1 MTPNRLCILINKPK
15 ARPFL
20 IATWYRPPNSPVAKF
35 NYLEKLLGTLDTE
48 NIEYYLLG
56 NLNCD
61 LSVTDLD
68 HSSRV
73 LMDII
78 GLYNLSQLINEPT
91 RVTDFS
97 STLIDHIFTNTPDK
111 VVCSGVSHISISDHS
126 LIYAYRKLSVS
137 LPSRGH
143 STIDYRK
150 FKNFDSI
157 KFHHDIRL
165 QDWSHINYFN
175 NPDDMWHAWKTT
187 FNFIVEKH
195 APLCTKRVKAFK
207 SPWITSH
214 LKDEMHK
221 RDIQKIK
228 AVRLTILKIGFPSK
242 KCVIQL
248 IKRFFG
254 RKKLILKILCTR
266 IKVILKR
273 LGRLLMSLHLKIGR
287 LLR

>member
-1 MTPNRLCILINKPK
+1 MLNTQTSPASRLALSYTAGNEIHVLAINETRLDFTVSNREVHIDGYEIVRRDRATNGRFGGGVCFYIRNCINFSVRNDLSLDQLENLCILINKPK

-35 NYLEKLLGTLDTE
+35 NYLEKLLGALDTE

-56 NLNCD
+56 DLNCD

-73 LMDII
+73 LMDIT

-97 STLIDHIFTNTPDK
+97 STLIDHIFTNTTDK

-143 STIDYRK
+143 STLTRL
-150 FKNFDSI
+150 NFVMI
-157 KFHHDIRL
+157 F
-165 QDWSHINYFN
+165 
-175 NPDDMWHAWKTT
+175 
-187 FNFIVEKH
+187 V
-195 APLCTKRVKAFK
+195 
-207 SPWITSH
+207 
-214 LKDEMHK
+214 HK
-221 RDIQKIK
+221 IGVILII
-228 AVRLTILKIGFPSK
+228 LTILMICGMLGKLPST
-242 KCVIQL
+242 L
-248 IKRFFG
+248 
-254 RKKLILKILCTR
+254 LLKNMPHF
-266 IKVILKR
+266 VQ
-273 LGRLLMSLHLKIGR
+273 SV
-287 LLR
+287 

>member
-1 MTPNRLCILINKPK
+1 M
-15 ARPFL
+15 
-20 IATWYRPPNSPVAKF
+20 
-35 NYLEKLLGTLDTE
+35 
-48 NIEYYLLG
+48 
-56 NLNCD
+56 NCD

-73 LMDII
+73 LMDIT

-111 VVCSGVSHISISDHS
+111 VVCSGASHISISNHS

-137 LPSRGH
+137 LTSRCH

-150 FKNFDSI
+150 FKNFDPI
-157 KFHHDIRL
+157 KFRHDIRL
-165 QDWSHINYFN
+165 QNWSHINYFN
-175 NPDDMWHAWKTT
+175 NPDMWHAWKTT

-195 APLCTKRVKAFK
+195 APLCTKHVKASK

-214 LKDEMHK
+214 LKDKMHK

-228 AVRLTILKIGFPSK
+228 AVRSNDSEDWISFK
-242 KCVIQL
+242 KNA
-248 IKRFFG
+248 
-254 RKKLILKILCTR
+254 
-266 IKVILKR
+266 
-273 LGRLLMSLHLKIGR
+273 
-287 LLR
+287 